1 MLRTLLLAVVMVLSA
16 AESLAADVPYVEY
29 SSRYKTLEFFYADE
43 DKLNQTNTWKVL
55 PSSLDYVGAFGDKS
69 KPWEYFPWYQFRD
82 EVETVVFDDSF
93 NDYNSLADTD
103 YMFYGFTALKTV
115 KKLWNIKLSARGASM
130 RHMFD
135 GCTSL
140 TDVQVDNSSNEYI
153 LNCQRVVN
161 LSYMFSGCTALKSIT
176 LDFCDQSTATT
187 PVITLDGMFE
197 GCTSLETINMRRI
210 DNLLKNASSMSDFC
224 SGCTSLKSI
233 KLYGDS
239 SKSQDGMNNGVNM
252 YSAFKGCTSLESID
266 MGSVRWY
273 ADNVASMFKGCS
285 GLTDASIGGLRLNSG
300 AGMSSMFEGCTRL
313 STLDLSKLSSI
324 LRFGD
329 MDNMFKDC
337 MNLVSVTFGSG
348 FSARGTTT
356 MRGMFSGCRELTSLD
371 LSMVSAESVTV
382 TDMRD
387 MFRDC
392 QHLSTVKFGS
402 GLSTGNVTNM
412 SGMFY
417 GCQNLTD
424 LDVSGFDTKS
434 VTDMSYMFYG
444 CRSLATLDVSG
455 FDTQNV
461 TSMAYLFH
469 GMWHVAALDVAGFD
483 TRKVTD
489 MNHMFAICSDL
500 NSLTFGPDFSTALV
514 ENMNSMFYGCEA
526 LQSLDVSGF
535 DTRKVTNMESMFD
548 GCEALPTLDVSGFD
562 THEVTNMRSMFSDCY
577 NLTSLDLTNFNTA
590 KVTNMESMFYMSEQ
604 GALLTTIYATG
615 KFSTAALATP
625 SENMFRRCT
634 ALKGAVAFDAGKL
647 DASMANYATG
657 YFTVPYK
664 LGGTPHPLTVA
675 EDGTLTCGRLVLDG
689 ENEATR
695 NFTAYEPFT
704 ATEGAEYSRMLPYA
718 TYWGSV
724 CLPFAFNTA
733 DCSSHTTVTGMSPYT
748 GTFTFYDIS
757 SLNDAKDVLTLTKVE
772 GAVEAGR
779 PLLYHTD
786 RNLQQLMTIKTPNAP
801 TAVVTA
807 PVDGQVRSGIYLTG
821 TFTDR
826 QMPDEAYALG
836 SNRFRAVSDY
846 QKDGRE
852 VWSRGLYAYMMP
864 SETAGALAATISF
877 DDSEATAIGSAATV
891 DPSDPAALLNA
902 AANGTAEIYDLDGRR
917 LSSLQKG
924 VNVVKLGTVT
934 KKIVLR

>member
-16 AESLAADVPYVEY
+16 VELSAAKVPYVEY
-29 SSRYKTLEFFYADE
+29 SSSYKTLEFFYGDE
-43 DKLNQTNTWKVL
+43 DKLNRTNTWKVL
-55 PSSLDYVGAFGDKS
+55 PSSRDYVGVFGDTS
-69 KPWEYFPWYQFRD
+69 RRWEYFPWYQFRD
-82 EVETVVFDDSF
+82 KVETVVFDDSF
-93 NDYNSLADTD
+93 NDYKDLADTD

-115 KKLWNIKLSARGASM
+115 KKLWNIRLSATDASM
-130 RHMFD
+130 MHMFE

-140 TDVQVDNSSNEYI
+140 TDVQVDNSSNEYA
-153 LNCQRVVN
+153 LNCRRVTN
-161 LSYMFSGCTALKSIT
+161 LSCMFS
-176 LDFCDQSTATT
+176 
-187 PVITLDGMFE
+187 

-210 DNLLKNASSMSDFC
+210 ENLLKNASDMHDFC

-239 SKSQDGMNNGVNM
+239 GESQNGMNNGVNM
-252 YSAFKGCTSLESID
+252 YSAFKDCTSLESVD
-266 MGSVRWY
+266 MGSVVWY
-273 ADNVASMFKGCS
+273 ADDVDSMFKGCS
-285 GLTDASIGGLRLNSG
+285 SLTDASVGGLRLNSG
-300 AGMSSMFEGCTRL
+300 ADMSSMFEGCTRL

-329 MDNMFKDC
+329 MYNMFKGC
-337 MNLVSVTFGSG
+337 MVLESVTFGSG

-356 MRGMFSGCRELTSLD
+356 MRGMFSGCNELKSLD
-371 LSMVSAESVTV
+371 LSMVSAESVT
-382 TDMRD
+382 DMRD

-392 QHLSTVKFGS
+392 KSLSSVKFGS

-424 LDVSGFDTKS
+424 FDVSGFDTKS
-434 VTDMSYMFYG
+434 VADMSYMFYG
-444 CRSLATLDVSG
+444 CQNLAD
-455 FDTQNV
+455 
-461 TSMAYLFH
+461 
-469 GMWHVAALDVAGFD
+469 
-483 TRKVTD
+483 
-489 MNHMFAICSDL
+489 
-500 NSLTFGPDFSTALV
+500 
-514 ENMNSMFYGCEA
+514 
-526 LQSLDVSGF
+526 LDVSGF
-535 DTRKVTNMESMFD
+535 DTRKVTNM
-548 GCEALPTLDVSGFD
+548 G
-562 THEVTNMRSMFSDCY
+562 SMFSSCHE
-577 NLTSLDLTNFNTA
+577 LTSLDLTSFNTA
-590 KVTNMESMFYMSEQ
+590 KVTNMDDMFYMADQ

-625 SENMFRRCT
+625 SETMFRGCT

-657 YFTVPYK
+657 YFTMPYK

-675 EDGTLTCGRLVLDG
+675 ADGTLTCGRLVLDG
-689 ENEATR
+689 DSEATR

-733 DCSSHTTVTGMSPYT
+733 DCSSHTTATGISGPYI

-786 RNLQQLMTIKTPNAP
+786 RNLKQLMTIKTPNAP

-807 PVDGQVRSGIYLTG
+807 PVDGQVKSGIYLTG
-821 TFTDR
+821 TFTDC
-826 QMPDEAYALG
+826 QMPDEAYALA

-877 DDSEATAIGSAATV
+877 GDSEATAIGSAATA